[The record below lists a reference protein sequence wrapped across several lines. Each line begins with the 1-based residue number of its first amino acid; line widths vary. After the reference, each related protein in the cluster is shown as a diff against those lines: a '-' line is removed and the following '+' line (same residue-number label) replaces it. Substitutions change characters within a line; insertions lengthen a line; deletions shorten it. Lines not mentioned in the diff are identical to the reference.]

1 MCKIA
6 ICDDDKEYREKIKTV
21 IKTEGILSSNEIR
34 FYEYESGKELLE
46 DADILHDLIFMDM
59 RMPGLDGNK
68 TVLKLREYNEAAI
81 LVFCSGCFEPT
92 PDSINVGQPFR
103 YIMKDL
109 HDRSL
114 KKEIPMILLKV
125 KLCCGDSSVTV
136 TSAGR
141 IMRIHTEDI
150 LYICLAKRGCTI
162 YIARQGKIEEMH
174 CKESL
179 SDLYECLAGRGF
191 EYAHNSY
198 IVNLAK
204 VEGLEKNVALLS
216 FGIQLKCFEVEKR
229 TVCRRTD
236 NISWGKERHGMIIR
250 DYLICLLQMYLL
262 EDLEK
267 NILPYRRERFWE
279 KFLVYCIAALAM
291 FGTNRLESSIL
302 NMVMI
307 PVIYMIA
314 SMVVFRGNIWKKL
327 VTVCCYYVLAIIP
340 EFLFAALTNAY
351 GVTGASEGFRTET
364 EKTLALLL
372 MSTMTFLFIKCINQ
386 VTRKRD
392 YLTIE
397 NKTFTVLLMLPTATI
412 VMLGCMFYSHT
423 SFEGMN
429 RVMVPVGAS
438 LLLMTNI
445 FIFTV
450 FDRFVEKSEE
460 VKKMDRLYQKSR
472 AEIANLQYMNK
483 VNEDNRAFL
492 HDINKFI
499 CTVAG
504 LIEEGENQEVK
515 DIMEHL
521 GVRIQNLQKSVYCE
535 HPILNSILCERKFL
549 AESKDISYRITLG
562 NDLRLDF
569 LEELDLISIVGNLLD
584 NALEAAEKT
593 EDGRYV
599 ECRMYMGNAGHFL
612 VMEFCNGYVV
622 PLLKDKDRYI
632 STKRDADSHGI
643 GLHTVGKLVKKYAGI
658 MRVEAGEREF
668 SVKLIFT
675 IK

>member
-114 KKEIPMILLKV
+114 KKEIPIILLKV

-216 FGIQLKCFEVEKR
+216 FGIQLNVSRSRKGQFA
-229 TVCRRTD
+229 D
-236 NISWGKERHGMIIR
+236 A
-250 DYLICLLQMYLL
+250 LI
-262 EDLEK
+262 
-267 NILPYRRERFWE
+267 
-279 KFLVYCIAALAM
+279 
-291 FGTNRLESSIL
+291 
-302 NMVMI
+302 
-307 PVIYMIA
+307 
-314 SMVVFRGNIWKKL
+314 
-327 VTVCCYYVLAIIP
+327 
-340 EFLFAALTNAY
+340 
-351 GVTGASEGFRTET
+351 
-364 EKTLALLL
+364 
-372 MSTMTFLFIKCINQ
+372 TFL
-386 VTRKRD
+386 
-392 YLTIE
+392 
-397 NKTFTVLLMLPTATI
+397 
-412 VMLGCMFYSHT
+412 
-423 SFEGMN
+423 
-429 RVMVPVGAS
+429 
-438 LLLMTNI
+438 
-445 FIFTV
+445 
-450 FDRFVEKSEE
+450 
-460 VKKMDRLYQKSR
+460 
-472 AEIANLQYMNK
+472 
-483 VNEDNRAFL
+483 
-492 HDINKFI
+492 
-499 CTVAG
+499 
-504 LIEEGENQEVK
+504 
-515 DIMEHL
+515 
-521 GVRIQNLQKSVYCE
+521 
-535 HPILNSILCERKFL
+535 
-549 AESKDISYRITLG
+549 
-562 NDLRLDF
+562 
-569 LEELDLISIVGNLLD
+569 
-584 NALEAAEKT
+584 
-593 EDGRYV
+593 
-599 ECRMYMGNAGHFL
+599 
-612 VMEFCNGYVV
+612 
-622 PLLKDKDRYI
+622 
-632 STKRDADSHGI
+632 
-643 GLHTVGKLVKKYAGI
+643 
-658 MRVEAGEREF
+658 GERNGM
-668 SVKLIFT
+668 V
-675 IK
+675 